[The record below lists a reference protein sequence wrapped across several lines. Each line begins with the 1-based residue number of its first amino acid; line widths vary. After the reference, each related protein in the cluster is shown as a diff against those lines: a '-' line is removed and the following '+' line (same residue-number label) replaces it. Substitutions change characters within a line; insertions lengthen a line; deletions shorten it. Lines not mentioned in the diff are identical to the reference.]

1 MSPRI
6 VPLSSSPAVSLQDYS
21 GFFQGFGGSVSLKNL
36 AECADGKVELR
47 DRMGGETAEID
58 YDGAVDAVLKL
69 VK

>member
-1 MSPRI
+1 MGT
-6 VPLSSSPAVSLQDYS
+6 VVL
-21 GFFQGFGGSVSLKNL
+21 GGGALRVGDSVF
-36 AECADGKVELR
+36 ETFADGKVELR

>member
-1 MSPRI
+1 MPVVVVVGR
-6 VPLSSSPAVSLQDYS
+6 
-21 GFFQGFGGSVSLKNL
+21 GF
-36 AECADGKVELR
+36 ADGKVELR

>member
-1 MSPRI
+1 MLFDDRPKVSPGVKFKDSELLGMPVVVVVGR
-6 VPLSSSPAVSLQDYS
+6 
-21 GFFQGFGGSVSLKNL
+21 GF
-36 AECADGKVELR
+36 ADGKVELR